1 MKNEIREYLETCLQQ
16 ALDKF
21 DGSTLRIA
29 EELVEMAARSA
40 AWIDY
45 ASGNESLFDLFDTR
59 YTSVEE
65 IAPERGLS
73 IILNEL
79 KNRGIFDA

>member
-1 MKNEIREYLETCLQQ
+1 MKNEIREYFENCLQQ

-21 DGSTLRIA
+21 NGSTLRIA
-29 EELVEMAARSA
+29 EELVEMAAKSA

-45 ASGNESLFDLFDTR
+45 ASGNADLSNLFDDR
-59 YTSVEE
+59 YTAVEE
-65 IAPERGLS
+65 IAPKRGPA

-79 KNRGIFDA
+79 KNRGFFDA